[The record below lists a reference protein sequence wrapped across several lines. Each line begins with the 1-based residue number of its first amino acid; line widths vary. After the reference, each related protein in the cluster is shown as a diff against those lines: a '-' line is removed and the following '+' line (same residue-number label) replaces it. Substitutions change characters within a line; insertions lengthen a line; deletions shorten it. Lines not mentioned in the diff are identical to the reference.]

1 MAVVYTVLLL
11 AASIP
16 LLSGENCEPLTVKSC
31 SSAGYRLTARFPDVD
46 GTPYQDVQAPGLN
59 LYVPLLSYCSDFA
72 STILCS
78 LYLPKCEE
86 GRDTPVPPCRK
97 VCRQFVTECEG
108 SLRKAALA
116 GMFTVLCDLLPDGD
130 GQPKECFY
138 PSNFKDTTPGGN
150 AICLPSTVNKLCNYF
165 KKIIHNFSGHALLK
179 LWNSFHS
186 ASSNQRHRYTLK
198 KQPHVKSFD
207 MKNFKFSLNCLV
219 DFSTSYMLLLNQ

>member
-1 MAVVYTVLLL
+1 MAVVYTFLLL

-150 AICLPSTVNKLCNYF
+150 AICLPSTVNKLCNY
-165 KKIIHNFSGHALLK
+165 
-179 LWNSFHS
+179 
-186 ASSNQRHRYTLK
+186 LK
-198 KQPHVKSFD
+198 KNIFIISVD
-207 MKNFKFSLNCLV
+207 MH
-219 DFSTSYMLLLNQ
+219 Y